1 MLNSI
6 LALVAA
12 SSFGFGQP
20 ANFQHPAAWWEILRY
35 ALPPGKT
42 AQQSSS
48 RIKKRDSATR
58 QKKDSYKGKG
68 VNDLATF

>member
-1 MLNSI
+1 ME
-6 LALVAA
+6 AA
-12 SSFGFGQP
+12 ES
-20 ANFQHPAAWWEILRY
+20 ANIIIEETDREILF
-35 ALPPGKT
+35 ALGKLSMETTPELPPGKP

-48 RIKKRDSATR
+48 RMKKRDSATR